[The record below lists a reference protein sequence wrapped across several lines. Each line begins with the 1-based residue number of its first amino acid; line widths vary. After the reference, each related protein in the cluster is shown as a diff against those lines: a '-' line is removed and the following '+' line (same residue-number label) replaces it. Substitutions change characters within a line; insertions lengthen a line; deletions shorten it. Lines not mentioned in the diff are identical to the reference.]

1 MSVSDLHTSGMD
13 EARTMSDGAVDDWA
27 DRSRRVL
34 TRDLLVR
41 AGHAQPGERR
51 ALQFR
56 ALHLNLPLVGEV
68 AERLGLT
75 GPERRRVE
83 HHALNGLHEA
93 IQHYDPYG
101 DPDLAEFAETFIE
114 AQMRS
119 HLPRTA
125 LTVVGSRL

>member
-1 MSVSDLHTSGMD
+1 MSVSDLHTSGME

-51 ALQFR
+51 ALQLR
-56 ALHLNLPLVGEV
+56 ALHLPLPLVGEV

-75 GPERRRVE
+75 GPERRVVE
-83 HHALNGLHEA
+83 HQQANGLPRV
-93 IQHYDPYG
+93 IQHCHPYG
-101 DPDLAEFAETFIE
+101 DPDL
-114 AQMRS
+114 
-119 HLPRTA
+119 
-125 LTVVGSRL
+125 